1 MQKIQWRHSW
11 TVTPKSPWHLPF
23 SGPWGELLLR
33 PATFCSAS
41 LYMAR
46 TEKDPISS
54 ATAARLVF
62 FITAKRSC
70 VEQFIPDRKSF
81 HKVLFR
87 EPGSQFQQNTEKME
101 CSESR
106 NLFSIFYP
114 LDVQYISKKKCM
126 FLFSADALQ
135 PHPENLECCCSSLF
149 SRLSV
154 SFMNRPLLQIRSR
167 WCRHPSVAGMVFE
180 CNDSLSCQRPTPVQ

>member
-62 FITAKRSC
+62 LLQPREVVWSISHQTGNPFI
-70 VEQFIPDRKSF
+70 KSY
-81 HKVLFR
+81 L
-87 EPGSQFQQNTEKME
+87 GSQGHNFNKTLKKWSASSRFWAHLSVIF
-101 CSESR
+101 SESR

-114 LDVQYISKKKCM
+114 LDVQYISKKKNAC
-126 FLFSADALQ
+126 F
-135 PHPENLECCCSSLF
+135 CSRQMLF
-149 SRLSV
+149 SRTL
-154 SFMNRPLLQIRSR
+154 RI
-167 WCRHPSVAGMVFE
+167 
-180 CNDSLSCQRPTPVQ
+180 